1 MAYPAENYQRA
12 LNRLARRREQSQ
24 NELNARTQAVE
35 KALPEIDEYR
45 KKLGQIGVQ
54 IVKVILASK
63 NKKADISELA
73 EQSLALQEER
83 SALLVKNGFEPD
95 ALEQHYACPICH
107 DTGFV
112 NGKLCKC
119 HLRLLKEIER
129 DDIRR
134 VAPIDKCNFDNFDI
148 GCYPPQENADGI
160 SPREK
165 MKRICENCYR
175 YAVSF
180 SLKSPSLLFMGATG
194 LGKTHIS
201 LAIANVVINR
211 GFHVIY
217 GSAQNILGDLE
228 DLRFGRVQNP
238 RYRQEAL
245 LDADLLIID
254 DLGTEFTTQYS
265 VAALYNIVN
274 SRLLSGRPTII
285 STNCSIDTLEAQYD
299 QRITSR
305 ILGLYKTLVFEG
317 EDIRYMQ

>member
-24 NELNARTQAVE
+24 NELHARTQAVE

-73 EQSLALQEER
+73 EKSLALQEAR
-83 SALLVKNGFEPD
+83 SALLVKNGFAPD
-95 ALEQHYACPICH
+95 ALEQHYTCPICH

-112 NGKLCKC
+112 NGRLCKC
-119 HLRLLKEIER
+119 HQKLLKEIER

-148 GCYPPQENADGI
+148 GCYPAEETQSGI

-175 YAVSF
+175 YAATF

-211 GFHVIY
+211 GFHVVY
-217 GSAQNILGDLE
+217 GAAQNILGDLE

-274 SRLLSGRPTII
+274 SRLLAERPTII
-285 STNCSIDTLEAQYD
+285 STNCSLEMLERQYD

-317 EDIRYMQ
+317 EDIRMQ

>member
-12 LNRLARRREQSQ
+12 LRRLAQRREQSQ
-24 NELNARTQAVE
+24 NELNARMQAIE
-35 KALPEIDEYR
+35 KAVPEIGEYK
-45 KKLGQIGVQ
+45 KKLGQIGVK

-73 EQSLALQEER
+73 EKSLALQEER
-83 SALLVKNGFEPD
+83 NALLVRRGFAPD
-95 ALEQHYACPICH
+95 ALEEHHTCPICH

-112 NGKLCKC
+112 DGKLCKC
-119 HLRLLKEIER
+119 HQKILKEIER

-148 GCYPPQENADGI
+148 GCYPEETNADGI

-180 SLKSPSLLFMGATG
+180 NLKSPSLLFMGATG

-211 GFHVIY
+211 GFHVVY

-228 DLRFGRVQNP
+228 DLHFGRVQNP
-238 RYRQEAL
+238 RYRLEAL
-245 LDADLLIID
+245 LAADLLIID

-265 VAALYNIVN
+265 VASLYNIVN
-274 SRLLSGRPTII
+274 SRILSEKPTII

-317 EDIRYMQ
+317 EDIRYM

>member
-1 MAYPAENYQRA
+1 MAERIDAGNLDE
-12 LNRLARRREQSQ
+12 RL
-24 NELNARTQAVE
+24 
-35 KALPEIDEYR
+35 EI
-45 KKLGQIGVQ
+45 
-54 IVKVILASK
+54 
-63 NKKADISELA
+63 
-73 EQSLALQEER
+73 LALQEER
-83 SALLVKNGFEPD
+83 SALLVKNGFAPD
-95 ALEQHYACPICH
+95 ALEQHYTCPICH

-112 NGKLCKC
+112 NGRLCKC
-119 HLRLLKEIER
+119 HQKLLKEIER

-148 GCYPPQENADGI
+148 GCYPAEETQSGI

-175 YAVSF
+175 YAATF

-211 GFHVIY
+211 GFHVVY
-217 GSAQNILGDLE
+217 GAAQNILGDLE

-254 DLGTEFTTQYS
+254 DLGAERSTEF
-265 VAALYNIVN
+265 ALEKVYNIVD
-274 SRLLSGRPTII
+274 SRYRARLPMILT
-285 STNCSIDTLEAQYD
+285 TNLDLAAM
-299 QRITSR
+299 
-305 ILGLYKTLVFEG
+305 KNVV
-317 EDIRYMQ
+317 DIRYSRIYDRIFEVCYPVKFTGSSFRKMEANRRFREMKEFLEG